1 MARLRHTTRK
11 SVIPFLPSRLAE
23 RPLRRP
29 VTGQSSHLERLHHR
43 LHEEQEHRRQELEQQ
58 GSSFSLQQEIE
69 SVRSCSSVL
78 PLEAPPAPPLSA
90 LAAGVAAGGDPDDGG
105 GNSSSSH
112 DTDLFV
118 DQESEGWVVRPI
130 TRDATRGCHFHDA
143 LDTLLRRALERRTWS
158 IEYRC
163 VVFQHSRGVYPDRWE
178 VTCLVRRPE
187 NSLWGAEVCSEHYS
201 ISERDSA
208 KAVMQDATRR
218 ALSHYCSVLG
228 GVADGLNLKYY
239 PLRPSGS
246 TGGVIV
252 SPVGEDNHRLSSTVN
267 LADVLNTE
275 LDHALDE
282 LSRARA
288 EIAQLRAERA
298 ERRHLDDGSPA
309 PVGTQHPY
317 RSPRRGHQSHGNP
330 DCKTKINLEP

>member
-1 MARLRHTTRK
+1 MARLRHTARK

-69 SVRSCSSVL
+69 SVRSCSPVL

-90 LAAGVAAGGDPDDGG
+90 PAAGVAAGGDPDDGG
-105 GNSSSSH
+105 GDSSSSH
-112 DTDLFV
+112 DTDFSAN
-118 DQESEGWVVRPI
+118 QEPEGWVARPI
-130 TRDATRGCHFHDA
+130 TRDAARGCHFHDE
-143 LDTLLRRALERRTWS
+143 LDTLLRRALDRRTWS

-163 VVFQHSRGVYPDRWE
+163 VVFQHNHGVYPDRWE

-187 NSLWGAEVCSEHYS
+187 NSLWGAKVFSEHYS

-208 KAVMQDATRR
+208 EAAMQDVARR
-218 ALSHYCSVLG
+218 ALLHYCSVLG

-239 PLRPSGS
+239 PCRPSGN

-252 SPVGEDNHRLSSTVN
+252 SPIGEDNPRLSSTVN
-267 LADVLNTE
+267 LAAMLNTE

-282 LSRARA
+282 LNRAHA
-288 EIAQLRAERA
+288 EIAQLRAELV

-309 PVGTQHPY
+309 PIGTQHPY
-317 RSPRRGHQSHGNP
+317 RSPRRGHQSYGNP
-330 DCKTKINLEP
+330 DCKTKIN